1 MSDEPIGLRCPVCD
15 RQPFMIMGGGT
26 QAFCDTDDCPVFT
39 WDPAKT
45 RAWFFANA
53 SEVTVTRRQDGPPTT
68 RGG

>member
-1 MSDEPIGLRCPVCD
+1 MVIGD
-15 RQPFMIMGGGT
+15 GT

-53 SEVTVTRRQDGPPTT
+53 SEVTITRAN
-68 RGG
+68 GGG